1 MTRVTFSTTLAC
13 LLLTACSTSTAA
25 PATPPANPAPASPVA
40 APTQEQPP
48 RLPPAQPAP
57 TERPPLP
64 ARYIVTEFA
73 VPAGS
78 APHDVAPARDG
89 GVWYAAQRS
98 GMLGW
103 LDPKTGATT
112 SIPLGRGAAP
122 HGVIVGPDGN
132 PWLTDGGL
140 NAIVRVDAT
149 THEVKAF
156 PLPANRP
163 NVNLNTAA
171 FDTKGT
177 LWFTGQNGVY
187 GKLDPK
193 SGDMQVWDAP
203 KGRGPYGITATPDGN
218 VYYASLAGSYV
229 GHIDTATGA
238 VTVLEPPTP
247 GQGARRVWSD
257 SQNNVWVSEWNSGQL
272 SLYRPAKGQWQQW
285 KLPGARPQAYAV
297 YVDERDAVWLSD
309 WGNNTMVRFDPL
321 TATFLTVPLPSANA
335 NVRQILGRPGE
346 VWLPLSGVDKL
357 AVIRPE

>member
-103 LDPKTGATT
+103 LDPKTGA
-112 SIPLGRGAAP
+112 
-122 HGVIVGPDGN
+122 
-132 PWLTDGGL
+132 
-140 NAIVRVDAT
+140 
-149 THEVKAF
+149 
-156 PLPANRP
+156 
-163 NVNLNTAA
+163 
-171 FDTKGT
+171 
-177 LWFTGQNGVY
+177 
-187 GKLDPK
+187 
-193 SGDMQVWDAP
+193 MQVWDAP